1 MPGPRPANEAVVLTA
16 AQMPRTITRIVEGI
30 LEKNPGDAKLTTVG
44 IHTRAAGVIPSTPQP
59 IVTVASAALSAIEA
73 SRRPRVQAHCLQD
86 LHCAAEAA

>member
-1 MPGPRPANEAVVLTA
+1 M
-16 AQMPRTITRIVEGI
+16 
-30 LEKNPGDAKLTTVG
+30 VG
-44 IHTRAAGVIPSTPQP
+44 IHTRAAAGVIPSTPQP